1 VKRPALAV
9 LVVVSLVAAAA
20 ACRQYLPQNR
30 YLRLR
35 TSPQMRST
43 ADARGKFDHQ
53 RHAKP
58 LASLRVTCLDCHR
71 FDAQIETSNEGLAD
85 ELSRSAL
92 FPGSTP
98 CHFCH
103 RESATKMTGAPDAC
117 ATCHENLRPLRPADH
132 DVAWL
137 KVHGSMARVEPERCG
152 SCHRQA
158 ECISCHQS
166 RDSIQTLVHERN
178 FRFFHSIEARAN
190 PARCGICHR
199 EDFCIRCHLH
209 GGVEGLER

>member
-1 VKRPALAV
+1 MKRLV
-9 LVVVSLVAAAA
+9 SLVVVAVSLAALVA

-35 TSPQMRST
+35 ASSQVGST
-43 ADARGKFDHQ
+43 ADARGKFDHE

-58 LASLRVTCLDCHR
+58 LASVRVTCLDCHR
-71 FDAQIETSNEGLAD
+71 FDAQIETSNEALAD
-85 ELSRSAL
+85 ALSRSAL
-92 FPGSTP
+92 YPGSTA

-103 RESATKMTGAPDAC
+103 RESDTKMSGAPGAC
-117 ATCHENLRPLRPADH
+117 VTCHENLRPLRPADH

-137 KVHGSMARVEPERCG
+137 TVHGSMAQVDPERCE

-158 ECISCHQS
+158 ECISCHQT

>member
-1 VKRPALAV
+1 VKRLAAL
-9 LVVVSLVAAAA
+9 LLVALSLGAALA

-30 YLRLR
+30 YMRLR
-35 TSPQMRST
+35 ASSPAQST

-53 RHAKP
+53 RHSGP
-58 LASLRVTCLDCHR
+58 LTSLGVTCLDCHR
-71 FDAQIETSNEGLAD
+71 FDARIETSKEELAN

-92 FPGSTP
+92 YPAGTA

-103 RESATKMTGAPDAC
+103 RESATKMSGVPDAC
-117 ATCHENLRPLRPADH
+117 TTCHENLRPLRPADH

-137 KVHGSMARVEPERCG
+137 KVHANMARDQPARCE

-190 PARCGICHR
+190 PAKCGSCHR
-199 EDFCIRCHLH
+199 EDFCIRCHLR
-209 GGVEGLER
+209 GGVGGLEP